1 MKYKV
6 FKKSEKISFIFI
18 FLAFSNIFF
27 GDFYTGISGGV
38 IWTLIWIFVRKH
50 NIKASQRLSALA
62 LTIGDI
68 HDELISQ
75 KNFEFEQETW
85 VKVGNRIND
94 AGFAELDVATI
105 GATSDSLDMLKEFDF
120 QTYLKYAS
128 LSKTINVELHLMF
141 CENEDERQVFL
152 RQGFFKSGPA
162 HFVNIG
168 REVDEL
174 EAIFKANP
182 KWTPKEWK
190 IVRESKNI
198 FPTR

>member
-1 MKYKV
+1 
-6 FKKSEKISFIFI
+6 
-18 FLAFSNIFF
+18 
-27 GDFYTGISGGV
+27 
-38 IWTLIWIFVRKH
+38 
-50 NIKASQRLSALA
+50 
-62 LTIGDI
+62 
-68 HDELISQ
+68 
-75 KNFEFEQETW
+75 
-85 VKVGNRIND
+85 
-94 AGFAELDVATI
+94 
-105 GATSDSLDMLKEFDF
+105 
-120 QTYLKYAS
+120 
-128 LSKTINVELHLMF
+128 MF